1 MELQEFKTKVLPLKD
16 RLFRIALSML
26 KSLEE
31 TEDALQDVMVKLW
44 SKREQLEGYRSIE
57 AMAVTITKNYCID
70 KLKSKKHKNQL
81 DIQEMELDSGFIS
94 PQKKLELNESM
105 ATMMDAFQRL
115 PEQQRLLIML
125 RDVEGYSFEEIAGQT
140 GLEVN
145 NIRVGLS
152 RARKAA
158 RKTYLKMSSYEGV

>member
-31 TEDALQDVMVKLW
+31 SEDVLQDVMVKLW
-44 SKREQLEGYRSIE
+44 DKREKLDEYNSVE
-57 AMAVTITKNYCID
+57 AFAVTITKNRCLD
-70 KLKSKKHKNQL
+70 KLKSKKHKNQI
-81 DIQEMELDSGFIS
+81 DVQEMELDSGFLTPYKS
-94 PQKKLELNESM
+94 LELNESM
-105 ATMMDAFQRL
+105 NVMMGAFQSL
-115 PEQQRLLIML
+115 PEQQRLLITL
-125 RDVEGYSFEEIAGQT
+125 RDVEGYSYEEIAGQT

-158 RKTYLKMSSYEGV
+158 RVAYLKVSNYEGA